1 MVEHG
6 TYTVE
11 LEGSMIK
18 VTLVGM
24 FNDLATQAVCSQIEA
39 LVDSLNGQGFGLL
52 FDCTAYEG
60 STPDA
65 HKVSNQHILW
75 LNRQNCLARAM
86 AYNHKIQ
93 VDIVKNA
100 QPAVLQ
106 LKNRQEF
113 YNLQDARNWLLT
125 QL

>member
-11 LEGSMIK
+11 LEGSMLK

-24 FNDLATQAVCSQIEA
+24 FNDLATEAVCSQIEA

>member
-24 FNDLATQAVCSQIEA
+24 FNDLATQAVCLQIEA
-39 LVDSLNGQGFGLL
+39 LVDSFNGQGFGLL

>member
-18 VTLVGM
+18 VTLIGM
-24 FNDLATQAVCSQIEA
+24 FNDLATQAVCLQIEA
-39 LVDSLNGQGFGLL
+39 LVDSFNGQGFGLL

-93 VDIVKNA
+93 VEIVKNA

>member
-18 VTLVGM
+18 VTLLGM

>member
-11 LEGSMIK
+11 LEGSMLK

-100 QPAVLQ
+100 QPAVMQ

>member
-11 LEGSMIK
+11 LEGSMLK

-52 FDCTAYEG
+52 FDCTDYEG

>member
-18 VTLVGM
+18 VTLIGM

>member
-24 FNDLATQAVCSQIEA
+24 FNDLATEAVCSQIEA

>member
-1 MVEHG
+1 
-6 TYTVE
+6 
-11 LEGSMIK
+11 
-18 VTLVGM
+18 M

>member
-11 LEGSMIK
+11 LEGSMLK

>member
-1 MVEHG
+1 MIEHG

-11 LEGSMIK
+11 LEGRMLKI
-18 VTLVGM
+18 TLVGM
-24 FNDLATQAVCSQIEA
+24 FNALVTHSVCLQIE
-39 LVDSLNGQGFGLL
+39 VKIKSLNGQGFGLL

-65 HKVSNQHILW
+65 HKISNQHILW

-86 AYNHKIQ
+86 TYKHKIQ

-100 QPAVLQ
+100 QPAVLALQ
-106 LKNRQEF
+106 SRREF
-113 YNLQDARNWLLT
+113 YQLQDAREWLIA